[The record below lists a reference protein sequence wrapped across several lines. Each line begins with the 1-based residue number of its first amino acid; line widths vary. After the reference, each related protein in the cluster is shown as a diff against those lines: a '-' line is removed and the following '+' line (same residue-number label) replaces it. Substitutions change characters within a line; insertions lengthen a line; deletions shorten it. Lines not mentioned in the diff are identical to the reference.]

1 MLKVTLDTNILVS
14 AIIAKG
20 NEFEILKK
28 AKSGKIELIFSL
40 EILKEFKSVI
50 SRPKFGFSEEQVNNA
65 LKQMI
70 SISTIITPTSK
81 LNVVKEDLADNRILE
96 CAEAGNADYI
106 VSGDSHLLNLKEYKS
121 IKIIRAS
128 EMMKI
133 IEN

>member
-50 SRPKFGFSEEQVNNA
+50 SRHKFGFSDEQVNNA
-65 LKQMI
+65 LKQIM
-70 SISTIITPTSK
+70 SISSIVAPTSK

-96 CAEAGNADYI
+96 CAEAGNVEYI

-128 EMMKI
+128 EILKMI
-133 IEN
+133 